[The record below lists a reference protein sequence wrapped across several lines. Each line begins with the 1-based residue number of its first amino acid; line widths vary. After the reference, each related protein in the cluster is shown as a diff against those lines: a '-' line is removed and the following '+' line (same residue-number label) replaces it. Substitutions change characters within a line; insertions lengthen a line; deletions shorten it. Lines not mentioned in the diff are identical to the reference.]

1 MFIIL
6 AQLLEQL
13 KLHGVHGII
22 IPKRRAA
29 SVNATVLKTSVGAAL
44 HMKIA
49 RVNNV
54 NETIR
59 ELKDKGLWICGTD
72 MDTKT
77 DFIEQD
83 YNMPLAVVIRKRGKR
98 NGETHKRKLRFYC

>member
-6 AQLLEQL
+6 AQLLGQQ
-13 KLHGVHGII
+13 KLLGVHGII

-29 SVNATVLKTSVGAAL
+29 SVNATVLKTSAGAAL

-72 MDTKT
+72 IDTET
-77 DFIEQD
+77 YYTNQD
-83 YNMPLAVVIRKRGKR
+83 YNMPLAVVIRK
-98 NGETHKRKLRFYC
+98 